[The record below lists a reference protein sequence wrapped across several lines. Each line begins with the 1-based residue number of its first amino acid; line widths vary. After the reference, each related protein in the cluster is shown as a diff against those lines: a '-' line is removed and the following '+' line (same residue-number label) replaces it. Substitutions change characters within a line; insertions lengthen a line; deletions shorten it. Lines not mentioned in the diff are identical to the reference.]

1 MPTIANTL
9 TITGTPL
16 VTSAAASMVIQQTGD
31 TFGTTKMSL
40 LNRTGINGPLFENL
54 GLDLVDFGMKPSTGI
69 QCVIRNAH
77 SASFQMD
84 ATNNPAG
91 ELQFQFDSLTGG
103 GKNPWVFGE
112 AITAMAGRLQFGTL
126 NPGSFPANRDVGLA
140 RNAAGVLEVNS
151 GTAGTFKDL
160 KCDRINAVTGY
171 QINGAAI
178 ANKILKANGTNF
190 VASTETMD
198 APGTAG
204 SLLVSDGTN
213 WKSKIDILTNSST
226 SAQGGAGV
234 FSGDTYLVGSGITIP
249 VGGWTAGTTYKCR
262 FDMSKTAAGTANL
275 LLNVRIGTTGTTA
288 DAAVLAYNSG
298 LAQTVNA
305 DQATF
310 EILLTIRTLG
320 ASAAIIC
327 AVNIYRINA
336 TAVGFA
342 ALATPCI
349 ISAPTATTTFN
360 STTATKIGVSFN
372 GGTSFVGTSQ
382 QVIAE
387 LNIQ

>member
-54 GLDLVDFGMKPSTGI
+54 GLDLVDFGMKPSTGL

-171 QINGAAI
+171 LVNG
-178 ANKILKANGTNF
+178 
-190 VASTETMD
+190 VASTNAFTNAD
-198 APGTAG
+198 A
-204 SLLVSDGTN
+204 V
-213 WKSKIDILTNSST
+213 
-226 SAQGGAGV
+226 
-234 FSGDTYLVGSGITIP
+234 
-249 VGGWTAGTTYKCR
+249 VGGQSFAATNAIVSGSTITVPAGFWKVGGMYHCV
-262 FDMSKTAAGTANL
+262 FDMLKTAAGTVGIVITIHMGTL
-275 LLNVRIGTTGTTA
+275 GTTGDASIMTFPFTAGTAIAQQGYFDIYVVFRSVGSGTSAVIVAGGRCTALSPTTGLVGIP
-288 DAAVLAYNSG
+288 AASPIASSG
-298 LAQTVNA
+298 
-305 DQATF
+305 
-310 EILLTIRTLG
+310 
-320 ASAAIIC
+320 
-327 AVNIYRINA
+327 
-336 TAVGFA
+336 
-342 ALATPCI
+342 
-349 ISAPTATTTFN
+349 FN
-360 STTATKIGVSFN
+360 STTQTKLSIGFN
-372 GGTSFVGTSQ
+372 GGTSFSGSRSFTQ
-382 QVIAE
+382 ARYDQM
-387 LNIQ
+387 